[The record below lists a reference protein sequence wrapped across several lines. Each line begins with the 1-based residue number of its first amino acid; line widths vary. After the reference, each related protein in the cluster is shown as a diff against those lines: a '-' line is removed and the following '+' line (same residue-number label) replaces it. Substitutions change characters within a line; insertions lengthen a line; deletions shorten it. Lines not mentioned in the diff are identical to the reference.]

1 MKLHFTKMHGC
12 SNDYIYFN
20 CFDQKIDDPAALSV
34 RLSDRHTGV
43 GGDGVILICPSEK
56 ADAKMR
62 IFNQDGSEGKMC
74 GNGIRCVAKYVYD
87 SGIAKKETLD
97 IDSLSGVKKINLKI
111 ENGVAV
117 AATVDMGAPIL
128 APEQIPVR
136 LEGESVI
143 SRPVTIGGRPCE
155 ITCVSMGNP
164 HCVLFM
170 DRIDD
175 LHLEKVGPIFEH
187 CELFPDRVNT
197 EFVRVIDSH
206 TLQMRVWER
215 GSGETMAC
223 GTGTCAAV
231 VAAVLNGYCPK
242 NEEITVQLLGGTLTI
257 RYTDE
262 TVFMTGPAQT
272 VFEGEVEA

>member
-1 MKLHFTKMHGC
+1 
-12 SNDYIYFN
+12 
-20 CFDQKIDDPAALSV
+20 
-34 RLSDRHTGV
+34 
-43 GGDGVILICPSEK
+43 
-56 ADAKMR
+56 MR

-97 IDSLSGVKKINLKI
+97 IESLSGVKKINLKI

-128 APEQIPVR
+128 QPEQIPVR

-164 HCVLFM
+164 HCVVFM
-170 DRIDD
+170 DKIDD

-262 TVFMTGPAQT
+262 TVFMTGPAET

>member
-1 MKLHFTKMHGC
+1 MKLRFTKMHGC

-20 CFDQKIDDPAALSV
+20 CFDQKIDDPSALSV

-97 IDSLSGVKKINLKI
+97 IESLSGVKKINLKI

-128 APEQIPVR
+128 QPEQIPVR

-164 HCVLFM
+164 HCVVFM
-170 DRIDD
+170 DKIDD

-262 TVFMTGPAQT
+262 TVFMTGPAET